1 MLKIFRCAFVVAAF
15 AVLAAPVSAGELR
28 LTINNGLVTVIAEDV
43 PISRILSE
51 WARIGQTKIVNGEKL
66 MTPVSLELIDM
77 PEKKALEIVLRSA
90 SGFMAAERKELVA
103 GASTFDRIM
112 ILPFSQAPAYSPM
125 PVTQSMPQPFVNRP
139 VMATPE
145 FRRRDPAGRSAAA
158 NACDDA
164 STAGYVAAT
173 HAATMQPMG
182 PGQQPQQP
190 QMTSPRPGFLPPP
203 GPPKPPGGGGGAN
216 E

>member
-1 MLKIFRCAFVVAAF
+1 MLKIFRCAFVVAAL

-43 PISRILSE
+43 PVSRILSE

-125 PVTQSMPQPFVNRP
+125 PVT
-139 VMATPE
+139 AE
-145 FRRRDPAGRSAAA
+145 HAAA
-158 NACDDA
+158 VREPPRDGARRISRTRPSRPA
-164 STAGYVAAT
+164 SSR
-173 HAATMQPMG
+173 QC
-182 PGQQPQQP
+182 
-190 QMTSPRPGFLPPP
+190 L
-203 GPPKPPGGGGGAN
+203 
-216 E
+216 

>member
-139 VMATPE
+139 VMATPDFE
-145 FRRRDPAGRSAAA
+145 DATQPAGQQPPMPV
-158 NACDDA
+158 
-164 STAGYVAAT
+164 TTLPQPGMLPQPMQQP
-173 HAATMQPMG
+173 MQPMG

-190 QMTSPRPGFLPPP
+190 QMTAPRPGFLPPP

>member
-28 LTINNGLVTVIAEDV
+28 LTINNGLVTVIADDV
-43 PISRILSE
+43 PVSRILSE

-66 MTPVSLELIDM
+66 MIPVSLELIDV

-112 ILPFSQAPAYSPM
+112 ILPFSQPPAYSPM

-139 VMATPE
+139 VMATPDFE
-145 FRRRDPAGRSAAA
+145 DATQPAGQ
-158 NACDDA
+158 
-164 STAGYVAAT
+164 
-173 HAATMQPMG
+173 QPPMPVTTLPQPG
-182 PGQQPQQP
+182 MLPQPIMPGQQPQQQP